1 MKLSA
6 CKILVYEQMIVLTIF
21 LSSCCELTCLIFCQ
35 KREEKYTKISIKTL
49 LKYSLHKDLI
59 FLSG

>member
-1 MKLSA
+1 MFN
-6 CKILVYEQMIVLTIF
+6 F
-21 LSSCCELTCLIFCQ
+21 LPE
-35 KREEKYTKISIKTL
+35 REEKYRKKECIKTL